1 MKTPPFSR
9 SPRPSVSPSAISRRR
24 ILRGL
29 GVGLALPMLDSMIP
43 ACAAAEASVGPQ
55 RLIAI
60 ETNQGILPKY
70 FFPTGE
76 GRDYKASPYLQIL
89 EPFRDRMTV
98 FSGVSHPQ
106 VDGGH
111 SAEQCFLTAAPHPGR
126 GGFRNSIS
134 VDQYAA
140 ERIGHLTRFPS
151 LALAVGT
158 KQSLSYT
165 QSGVQIPG
173 EDSPSNLFRRL
184 FVQGSKQEVEAQV
197 ARLRHGRSILDS
209 VGERAR
215 QLERRVGPS
224 DREKLGQFF
233 AGVRDLEK
241 RLYKT
246 EQWEQQPKTT
256 VAMEQPRD
264 YDDPGALIERTRV
277 MFDLARI
284 AMETDSTRLISIYI
298 YQNDARPNIAGVD
311 TGTHPLT
318 HHGNQP
324 EKLEQLKRI
333 EEAQFSELARLL
345 GGLRDSQTPD
355 VTLLDQTSVIYGT
368 SLGNGNS
375 HANDNLPV
383 LIAGGGFRHAQHL
396 ALGGNQDYPL
406 PNLFVSVL
414 RRLGIESDRFATST
428 GTMRGLELT

>member
-1 MKTPPFSR
+1 MSNPHITP
-9 SPRPSVSPSAISRRR
+9 SPHPSFSPSRISRRTV
-24 ILRGL
+24 LRGL
-29 GVGLALPMLDSMIP
+29 GVGLTLPLLDAMTP
-43 ACAAAEASVGPQ
+43 AHAATGPSTGTQ

-60 ETNQGILPKY
+60 QTNQGILPKY
-70 FFPTGE
+70 FFPVGE
-76 GRDYKASPYLQIL
+76 GSYEPSPYLKL
-89 EPFRDRMTV
+89 LDKFRDRMTV
-98 FSGVSHPQ
+98 FSGVSHPE

-158 KQSLSYT
+158 RQSLSYA

-173 EDSPSNLFRRL
+173 EDSPAKLFRKL
-184 FVQGSKQEVEAQV
+184 FVQGSQREVEAQI
-197 ARLRHGRSILDS
+197 AKLRHGRSILDS

-215 QLERRVGPS
+215 QLSNRVGPS
-224 DREKLGQFF
+224 DREKLNQFY

-241 RLYKT
+241 RLHKS
-246 EQWEQQPKTT
+246 EQWEQQPKTK
-256 VAMEQPRD
+256 VAMQPPQD
-264 YDDPGALIERTRV
+264 HDDPGALIERTRA

-284 AMETDSTRLISIYI
+284 AVQTDSTRLISIYI
-298 YQNDARPNIAGVD
+298 HQNDAKPNIAGVD

-324 EKLEQLKRI
+324 GKLNQLRLI
-333 EEAQFSELARLL
+333 EEAQFKELANLL
-345 GGLRDSQTPD
+345 AGLAASDAGPGS
-355 VTLLDQTSVIYGT
+355 LLDQTSVIYGT

-375 HANDNLPV
+375 HANNNLPV
-383 LIAGGGFRHAQHL
+383 LIAGGGFRHVQHL
-396 ALGGNQDYPL
+396 ALGGKHDYPL

-414 RRLGIESDRFATST
+414 QRLGIETGKFATST
-428 GTMRGLELT
+428 GTMRGLEMV

>member
-1 MKTPPFSR
+1 M
-9 SPRPSVSPSAISRRR
+9 
-24 ILRGL
+24 
-29 GVGLALPMLDSMIP
+29 
-43 ACAAAEASVGPQ
+43 
-55 RLIAI
+55 
-60 ETNQGILPKY
+60 
-70 FFPTGE
+70 
-76 GRDYKASPYLQIL
+76 
-89 EPFRDRMTV
+89 
-98 FSGVSHPQ
+98 
-106 VDGGH
+106 
-111 SAEQCFLTAAPHPGR
+111 
-126 GGFRNSIS
+126 
-134 VDQYAA
+134 
-140 ERIGHLTRFPS
+140 
-151 LALAVGT
+151 GT

-197 ARLRHGRSILDS
+197 SKLRHGRSILDS
-209 VGERAR
+209 VGDRAR

-224 DREKLGQFF
+224 DREKLGQFY

-241 RLYKT
+241 RLHKT

-298 YQNDARPNIAGVD
+298 YQNDAKPNIAGVD

-333 EEAQFSELARLL
+333 EEAQFHELARLL
-345 GGLRDSQTPD
+345 RGLHDSKASD
-355 VTLLDQTSVIYGT
+355 GTLLDQTSVIYGT

-414 RRLGIESDRFATST
+414 QRLGIESDRFATST
-428 GTMRGLELT
+428 GTMRGLELA

>member
-1 MKTPPFSR
+1 MTQNSQ
-9 SPRPSVSPSAISRRR
+9 SSISRRTV
-24 ILRGL
+24 LRGL
-29 GVGLALPMLDSMIP
+29 GVGLTLPLLDAMTP
-43 ACAAAEASVGPQ
+43 AFAEEPSIDSTQ

-60 ETNQGILPKY
+60 QTNQGILPKY
-70 FFPTGE
+70 FFPKGD
-76 GRDYKASPYLQIL
+76 GHDYKASPYLQIL
-89 EPFRDRMTV
+89 EKYRDSMTV
-98 FSGVSHPQ
+98 FSGVSHPE

-111 SAEQCFLTAAPHPGR
+111 SAERCFLTAAPHPGM

-151 LALAVGT
+151 LALSVGT

-173 EDSPSNLFRRL
+173 EDSPSKLFRRL
-184 FVQGSKQEVEAQV
+184 FVQGSKQEVEAQI
-197 ARLRHGRSILDS
+197 AKLRSGRSILDS
-209 VGERAR
+209 VGDRAR
-215 QLERRVGPS
+215 QLSKRVGPS
-224 DREKLGQFF
+224 DRDKLNHFYT
-233 AGVRDLEK
+233 GVRDLEK
-241 RLYKT
+241 RLHKS
-246 EQWEQQPKTT
+246 EQWEQQPK
-256 VAMEQPRD
+256 VEVSVNAPQD
-264 YDDPGALIERTRV
+264 FKDPGALIERTRV

-298 YQNDARPNIAGVD
+298 HQNDAKPNIAGVD

-324 EKLEQLKRI
+324 EKLDQLKLI
-333 EEAQFSELARLL
+333 EEAQFKELATLL
-345 GGLRDSQTPD
+345 KGLSDSNAGSGS
-355 VTLLDQTSVIYGT
+355 LLDQTSVIYGT

-375 HANDNLPV
+375 HANNNLPV

-396 ALGGNQDYPL
+396 ALGGNHDYPL

-414 RRLGIESDRFATST
+414 QRLGIETDAFATST
-428 GTMRGLELT
+428 GTMRGLAMS

>member
-1 MKTPPFSR
+1 MTQNSQ
-9 SPRPSVSPSAISRRR
+9 SSISRRTV
-24 ILRGL
+24 LRGL
-29 GVGLALPMLDSMIP
+29 GVGLTLPLLDAMTP
-43 ACAAAEASVGPQ
+43 AFAEEPSIDSTQ

-60 ETNQGILPKY
+60 QTNQGILPKY
-70 FFPTGE
+70 FFPKGD
-76 GRDYKASPYLQIL
+76 GHDYKASPYLQIL
-89 EPFRDRMTV
+89 EKYRDSMTV
-98 FSGVSHPQ
+98 FSGVSHPE

-111 SAEQCFLTAAPHPGR
+111 SAERCFLTAAPHPGM

-151 LALAVGT
+151 LALSVGT

-173 EDSPSNLFRRL
+173 EDSPSKLFRRL
-184 FVQGSKQEVEAQV
+184 FVQGSKQEVEAQI
-197 ARLRHGRSILDS
+197 AKLRSGRSILDS
-209 VGERAR
+209 VGDRAR
-215 QLERRVGPS
+215 QLSKRVGPS
-224 DREKLGQFF
+224 DRDKLNHFYT
-233 AGVRDLEK
+233 GVRDLEK
-241 RLYKT
+241 RLHKS
-246 EQWEQQPKTT
+246 EQWEQQPK
-256 VAMEQPRD
+256 VEVSVNAPQD
-264 YDDPGALIERTRV
+264 FKDPGALIERTRV

-298 YQNDARPNIAGVD
+298 HQNDPKPNIAGVD

-324 EKLEQLKRI
+324 EKLDQLKLI
-333 EEAQFSELARLL
+333 EEAQFKELATLL
-345 GGLRDSQTPD
+345 KGLSDSNAGSGS
-355 VTLLDQTSVIYGT
+355 LLDQTSVIYGT

-375 HANDNLPV
+375 HANNNLPV

-396 ALGGNQDYPL
+396 ALGGNHDYPL

-414 RRLGIESDRFATST
+414 QRLGIETDAFATST
-428 GTMRGLELT
+428 GTMRGLAMS

>member
-1 MKTPPFSR
+1 MNIITSQ
-9 SPRPSVSPSAISRRR
+9 SSISRRTV
-24 ILRGL
+24 LRGL

-98 FSGVSHPQ
+98 FSVVSHPQ

-197 ARLRHGRSILDS
+197 SKLRHGRSILDS
-209 VGERAR
+209 VGDRAR

-224 DREKLGQFF
+224 DREKLGQFY

-241 RLYKT
+241 RLHKT

-298 YQNDARPNIAGVD
+298 YQNDAKPNIAGVD

-333 EEAQFSELARLL
+333 EEAQFHELARLL
-345 GGLRDSQTPD
+345 RGLHDSKASD
-355 VTLLDQTSVIYGT
+355 GTLLDQTSVIYGT

-414 RRLGIESDRFATST
+414 QRLGIESDRFATST
-428 GTMRGLELT
+428 GTMRGLELA

>member
-1 MKTPPFSR
+1 MT
-9 SPRPSVSPSAISRRR
+9 
-24 ILRGL
+24 
-29 GVGLALPMLDSMIP
+29 P
-43 ACAAAEASVGPQ
+43 ACAASEASEGTQ

-60 ETNQGILPKY
+60 QTNQGILPKY
-70 FFPTGE
+70 FFPKGD
-76 GRDYKASPYLQIL
+76 GRDYEASPYLQIL
-89 EPFRDRMTV
+89 DKFRDSMTV
-98 FSGVSHPQ
+98 FSGVSHPE

-111 SAEQCFLTAAPHPGR
+111 SAEKCFLTAAPHPGM

-151 LALAVGT
+151 LALSVGT

-173 EDSPSNLFRRL
+173 EDSPSQLFRKL

-197 ARLRHGRSILDS
+197 AKLRSGRSILDS

-215 QLERRVGPS
+215 QLGRRVGPS
-224 DREKLGQFF
+224 DRAKLDQFYT
-233 AGVRDLEK
+233 GVRDLEK
-241 RLYKT
+241 RLHKS
-246 EQWEQQPKTT
+246 EQWELKPKSK
-256 VAMEQPRD
+256 VSMEAPRD
-264 YDDPGALIERTRV
+264 FKDPGALIERTRV

-298 YQNDARPNIAGVD
+298 HQNDAKPNIAGVD

-324 EKLEQLKRI
+324 EKLDQLKLI
-333 EEAQFSELARLL
+333 EEAQFKELANLL
-345 GGLRDSQTPD
+345 EGLADSD
-355 VTLLDQTSVIYGT
+355 VGAGSLLDQTSVIYGT

-375 HANDNLPV
+375 HANNNLPV

-396 ALGGNQDYPL
+396 SLGGSHDYPL

-414 RRLGIESDRFATST
+414 QRLGIETDQFATAT
-428 GTMRGLELT
+428 GTMRGLELA

>member
-1 MKTPPFSR
+1 
-9 SPRPSVSPSAISRRR
+9 
-24 ILRGL
+24 
-29 GVGLALPMLDSMIP
+29 MLDAMTP
-43 ACAAAEASVGPQ
+43 TLRAAEAFTGTQ

-60 ETNQGILPKY
+60 QTNQGILPKY
-70 FFPTGE
+70 FFPEGI
-76 GRDYKASPYLQIL
+76 GRDYEASPYLQIL
-89 EPFRDRMTV
+89 DKFRDSMTV

-111 SAEQCFLTAAPHPGR
+111 AAEKCFLTAAPHPGM

-151 LALAVGT
+151 LALSVGT

-173 EDSPSNLFRRL
+173 EDSPSQLFRRL

-197 ARLRHGRSILDS
+197 AKLRSGRSILDS

-215 QLERRVGPS
+215 QLGRRVGPS
-224 DREKLGQFF
+224 DREKLDQFYT
-233 AGVRDLEK
+233 GVRDLEK
-241 RLYKT
+241 RLHKS
-246 EQWEQQPKTT
+246 EQWELKPKST
-256 VAMEQPRD
+256 VSMTAPRD
-264 YDDPGALIERTRV
+264 CKDPGALIERTRV

-298 YQNDARPNIAGVD
+298 HQNDAKPNIAGVD

-324 EKLEQLKRI
+324 EKLNQLKRI
-333 EEAQFSELARLL
+333 EEAQFKELASLL
-345 GGLRDSQTPD
+345 AGLADSDAGTGS
-355 VTLLDQTSVIYGT
+355 LLDQTSVIYGT

-375 HANDNLPV
+375 HANNNLPV

-396 ALGGNQDYPL
+396 ALGGSHDYPL

-414 RRLGIESDRFATST
+414 QRLGIETDQFATAT
-428 GTMRGLELT
+428 GTMRGLELA

>member
-1 MKTPPFSR
+1 MTKHSQQ
-9 SPRPSVSPSAISRRR
+9 SISRRTV
-24 ILRGL
+24 LRGL
-29 GVGLALPMLDSMIP
+29 GVGLTLPLLDAMVP
-43 ACAAAEASVGPQ
+43 ACTASGAAPESQ

-60 ETNQGILPKY
+60 QTNQGILPQY
-70 FFPTGE
+70 FFPKGS
-76 GRDYKASPYLQIL
+76 GRDYEASPYLKIL
-89 EPFRDRMTV
+89 EEYRNSMTV
-98 FSGVSHPQ
+98 FSGVSHPE

-111 SAEQCFLTAAPHPGR
+111 SAEKCFLTAAPHPGM

-151 LALAVGT
+151 LALSVGT

-173 EDSPSNLFRRL
+173 EDSPSQLFRRL

-197 ARLRHGRSILDS
+197 AKLRSGRSILDS

-215 QLERRVGPS
+215 QLGRRVGPS
-224 DREKLGQFF
+224 DRAKLDQFYT
-233 AGVRDLEK
+233 GVRDLEK
-241 RLYKT
+241 RLHKS
-246 EQWEQQPKTT
+246 EQWELKPKSR
-256 VAMEQPRD
+256 VSMKAPQD
-264 YDDPGALIERTRV
+264 FKDPGALIERTRV

-284 AMETDSTRLISIYI
+284 AMETDSTRLVSIYI
-298 YQNDARPNIAGVD
+298 HQNDAKPNIAGVD

-324 EKLEQLKRI
+324 EKLDQLKLI
-333 EEAQFSELARLL
+333 EEAQFKELANLL
-345 GGLRDSQTPD
+345 GGLADCD
-355 VTLLDQTSVIYGT
+355 VGTGSLLDQTSVIYGT

-375 HANDNLPV
+375 HANNNLPV

-396 ALGGNQDYPL
+396 SLGGNHDYPL

-414 RRLGIESDRFATST
+414 QRLGIETDTFATST
-428 GTMRGLELT
+428 GTMRGLELS

>member
-1 MKTPPFSR
+1 MKLSQR
-9 SPRPSVSPSAISRRR
+9 HLSRRAV
-24 ILRGL
+24 LRGL
-29 GVGLALPMLDSMIP
+29 GVGVSLPLLDAMTPALAGPD
-43 ACAAAEASVGPQ
+43 AAVSPQ

-60 ETNQGILPKY
+60 QTNQGILPKY
-70 FFPTGE
+70 FFPVGE
-76 GRDYKASPYLQIL
+76 GAEYEPSPYLKIL
-89 EPFRDRMTV
+89 DKFRRSMTV
-98 FSGVSHPQ
+98 LSGVSHPQ

-111 SAEQCFLTAAPHPGR
+111 AAEKCFLTAAPHPGI

-140 ERIGHLTRFPS
+140 SRIGHLTRFPS
-151 LALAVGT
+151 LSLAVGT

-173 EDSPSNLFRRL
+173 EESPSQLFRKL

-197 ARLRHGRSILDS
+197 AKLRSGRSILDS

-215 QLERRVGPS
+215 QLGRRVGPS
-224 DREKLGQFF
+224 DREKLDQFF

-241 RLYKT
+241 RLHKS
-246 EQWEQQPKTT
+246 EQWEQQPKTS
-256 VAMEQPRD
+256 VAMQPPRD

-284 AMETDSTRLISIYI
+284 AMQTDSTRLISIYI
-298 YQNDARPNIAGVD
+298 HQNDAKPNIAGVD

-324 EKLEQLKRI
+324 EKLDQLRRI
-333 EEAQFSELARLL
+333 EEAQFRELANLL
-345 GGLRDSQTPD
+345 GGLADSD
-355 VTLLDQTSVIYGT
+355 AGSGSLLDQTSVIYGT

-375 HANDNLPV
+375 HANNNLPV

-396 ALGGNQDYPL
+396 ALGGRYDYPL

-414 RRLGIESDRFATST
+414 QRMGIETDQFATST
-428 GTMRGLELT
+428 GTMRGLEFA